1 MNTLELSPLRAVS
14 SQSILLQRDVQACL
28 LRLKSAPREETP
40 GIFSNL
46 ADHTSLCV
54 HALQDNLSAIAE
66 ETASVEVAQQAMHAL
81 SHSTVLQRVWTDAE
95 QFIAASTLRE
105 AEAERKH
112 ANEMAEMRA
121 RMEARIA
128 ALEAKVVS
136 LTPEPLPAVDDE
148 DSDADSSDADDSNDS
163 GGIVGRYTLDARDR
177 NRRRQYSDTDSRLGA
192 IHSALLKVHESE
204 VAEEQ
209 TMRSRLEMRQELA
222 AKDRTKSKTRRA
234 AGGTS
239 GSGRAGGATGD
250 GSSGLQPPTAE
261 ITMTPAA
268 RHVMLE
274 SFMKMLTKVDE
285 RCRVSMLEE
294 LFMSFKGTHRV
305 HALAGMLAQVSRL
318 SRQYLLSDVLVD
330 MRIDARREFVRTLI
344 DVCEDES
351 TLEILLEKICS
362 LVSNKKRRVMLH
374 SQIDTLGNADLLAL
388 IEDLIAESLPERQ
401 RLALVDNLS
410 AYLSPGEK
418 RECVLNMIFGIRIEN
433 TGSGYEEGEV
443 LTLRQSGIS
452 DETSVEVV
460 GVGPGGAIARVSL
473 RGNAGK
479 SHASG
484 VANSFGGGNG
494 DATFV
499 LAPSSKS
506 AQRSMLQRLAL
517 VLPEVQKFLQ
527 K

>member
-1 MNTLELSPLRAVS
+1 
-14 SQSILLQRDVQACL
+14 
-28 LRLKSAPREETP
+28 
-40 GIFSNL
+40 
-46 ADHTSLCV
+46 
-54 HALQDNLSAIAE
+54 
-66 ETASVEVAQQAMHAL
+66 
-81 SHSTVLQRVWTDAE
+81 
-95 QFIAASTLRE
+95 
-105 AEAERKH
+105 
-112 ANEMAEMRA
+112 
-121 RMEARIA
+121 
-128 ALEAKVVS
+128 
-136 LTPEPLPAVDDE
+136 
-148 DSDADSSDADDSNDS
+148 
-163 GGIVGRYTLDARDR
+163 
-177 NRRRQYSDTDSRLGA
+177 
-192 IHSALLKVHESE
+192 
-204 VAEEQ
+204 
-209 TMRSRLEMRQELA
+209 
-222 AKDRTKSKTRRA
+222 
-234 AGGTS
+234 
-239 GSGRAGGATGD
+239 
-250 GSSGLQPPTAE
+250 
-261 ITMTPAA
+261 
-268 RHVMLE
+268 
-274 SFMKMLTKVDE
+274 MKMLTKVDE

-318 SRQYLLSDVLVD
+318 SRQYLLSDMLVD